1 MGHKR
6 YGYLPKSKI
15 WREIVN
21 SLDGFSLGNTEISA
35 IAKNTLRNV
44 QTQYSNL
51 RNDPSINA
59 SFEFLVQLSLAFQK
73 NDPLKYLSEK
83 KILDKE
89 ELTLLRLARGAT
101 KYKND
106 EVASYEYQTFARQA
120 AIDAIN
126 NWYKSN
132 IERGRSLF
140 SEGIDSTAIFR
151 KAANGSGFCELS
163 RLYFSKLTERYLK
176 YFLERE
182 ASAKISNVNERE
194 RFSSEI
200 EKKVDEISRHAFET
214 AKITE
219 SFSAGWYYN
228 HVKDELPNEN
238 EIKNFLSTSF
248 GKMKSE
254 LLREEAK

>member
-1 MGHKR
+1 VGHKR

-15 WREIVN
+15 WREIVD
-21 SLDGFSLGNTEISA
+21 SLGDYSLGNTEISE
-35 IAKNTLRNV
+35 IAKSTLRQI
-44 QTQYSNL
+44 QTQYNNL
-51 RNDPSINA
+51 KNDPSINA
-59 SFEFLVQLSLAFQK
+59 AYEYLIQVSLAFK
-73 NDPLKYLSEK
+73 KDNPLKYLTEN
-83 KILDKE
+83 KILDRE
-89 ELTLLRLARGAT
+89 ELSLLRLAKGAA
-101 KYKND
+101 KYKSE
-106 EVASYEYQTFARQA
+106 EVTSHEYQTFARQA

-126 NWYKSN
+126 NWYKDN

-140 SEGIDSTAIFR
+140 SEEIDSNAIFR
-151 KAANGSGFCELS
+151 KTARADGFCELS

-182 ASAKISNVNERE
+182 ASSRISNVNERE
-194 RFSSEI
+194 KFSNAI
-200 EKKVDEISRHAFET
+200 KKQVDDISKHAFET

-219 SFSAGWYYN
+219 SFSAGWFNN
-228 HVKDELPNEN
+228 HVKDNVPNDY